1 MIEKTAEGAER
12 TVLFDEV
19 FLYLQIH
26 IRINLILFIYLYL
39 FINLF
44 SSCYPDFR
52 QMSCYSSAVRSFLH

>member
-26 IRINLILFIYLYL
+26 IRINLMLFIYLYF
-39 FINLF
+39 FINFF
-44 SSCYPDFR
+44 SSCYPDFLALR
-52 QMSCYSSAVRSFLH
+52 TVK